1 MSILK
6 RFLFY
11 FTWALVAFLA
21 AFLYMRF
28 ILGPKPESTSVL
40 MTMFSLFYDYAFLHI
55 GLIIGSIVFL
65 LFFLLDIFYLSK
77 RLKNNVMSLVLRL
90 FIILISTIFVGLIHY
105 MLEKVID
112 VV

>member
-21 AFLYMRF
+21 AFIYMRI

-55 GLIIGSIVFL
+55 GLIIGSIITL
-65 LFFLLDIFYLSK
+65 LFILIDVLYLK
-77 RLKNNVMSLVLRL
+77 GKLKFGMKSL
-90 FIILISTIFVGLIHY
+90 FIRFFILIFITVIVAFIHY
-105 MLEKVID
+105 LLEKVID
-112 VV
+112 VI

>member
-11 FTWALVAFLA
+11 FTWSFVSFLA

-28 ILGPKPESTSVL
+28 ILGPKPESTSTFMV
-40 MTMFSLFYDYAFLHI
+40 MFSLFYDYAFLHI

-65 LFFLLDIFYLSK
+65 SFFLLDIFYLSK
-77 RLKNNVMSLVLRL
+77 QLKNNVMSVVLRL
-90 FIILISTIFVGLIHY
+90 FIILISTVFVGLIHY

-112 VV
+112 VI